1 MIGAKNKAL
10 DMLNKGKN
18 KPAPSTDLINKPII
32 GKSEPSSI
40 DVEKIFIS
48 PNRRA
53 VNEDKVGK
61 LIESIREIGLMNPI
75 TLAKDNR
82 LIAGAHRLQAYK
94 IMGLKEIPFTYL
106 DKDDNLHVELAEID
120 ENLIRSDLH
129 FLELGEVLQRRKDI
143 YEELYPETK
152 HNAKFKG
159 NQYSE
164 DRSEEPGSVEQKI
177 GLEELGSVEQK
188 IRSEEPDSFEQKT
201 FSEDTAAKTG
211 YTARKINQ
219 DIQIA
224 RDLTDEAKE
233 AVIKYDAKKKE
244 ALSVSRLKPEEQ
256 NQIAKRV
263 SNGEDLSDVVKEIE
277 NKKVADAEREEETA
291 LVSGVEM
298 RLSGLL
304 PELEELIKKIKQ
316 VHNVVS
322 VSAPYKNKGENKIY
336 RIYIKIAASQE
347 SPSKVLT

>member
-1 MIGAKNKAL
+1 MNIYKGGSSVIGAKNKAL

-18 KPAPSTDLINKPII
+18 KPAPSTDLINKPTR
-32 GKSEPSSI
+32 GKSEASSI

-53 VNEDKVGK
+53 VNEDKVEK

-75 TLAKDNR
+75 TLTKDNR

-94 IMGLKEIPFTYL
+94 VMGLKEIPFTYL
-106 DKDDNLHVELAEID
+106 NKDDTLHVELAEID

-129 FLELGEVLQRRKDI
+129 FLELGEALQRRKDI
-143 YEELYPETK
+143 YEELHPETK

-159 NQYSE
+159 NQYTE
-164 DRSEEPGSVEQKI
+164 DRSEEPDSFER
-177 GLEELGSVEQK
+177 K
-188 IRSEEPDSFEQKT
+188 IRSEEPGSFEQKT

-211 YTARKINQ
+211 YTTRKINQ

-233 AVIKYDAKKKE
+233 VVIKYDATKKE

-256 NQIAKRV
+256 NQVAKRV
-263 SNGEDLSDVVKEIE
+263 SNGEDLANVVKEIE
-277 NKKVADAEREEETA
+277 NKKYVADDREDTA
-291 LVSGVEM
+291 NESQLVSGVEM
-298 RLSGLL
+298 RVSGLL

-316 VHNVVS
+316 DYNVVS
-322 VSAPYKNKGENKIY
+322 VSEPYKNKGENKIY
-336 RIYIKIAASQE
+336 RIYIKLAARQE
-347 SPSKVLT
+347 